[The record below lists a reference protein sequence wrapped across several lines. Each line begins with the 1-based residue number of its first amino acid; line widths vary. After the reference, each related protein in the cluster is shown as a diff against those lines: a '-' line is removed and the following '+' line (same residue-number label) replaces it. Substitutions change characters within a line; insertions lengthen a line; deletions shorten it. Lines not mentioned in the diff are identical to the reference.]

1 LPLTFP
7 LTSLMLLW
15 LSLSAARQL
24 GWPHQ
29 ELKLAVTL
37 LAAWVAIRL
46 SSSVV
51 RDRFWSRVIAVVAWT
66 IAALNIFGVLEEAI
80 ASLESLSLT
89 IGSFHISPI
98 TVVTGLLWLAL
109 LLWLASWAARILEMR
124 VLSLSRLTPSVQLLF
139 SRLIKVAPTIAAVFI
154 ALGTIGIDLTALAV
168 FTGAVGVGI
177 GFGLQAIFNNF
188 VAGLILLSEKSLKV
202 GDFVDLE
209 GGLAGTVRQINIRNT
224 IITTPLNVDVAVP
237 NSEFV
242 NGRVTNWTM
251 IDPHA
256 RIRVPFGIAYGTDG
270 DLVRKVV
277 LEAADQV
284 QFTLKDDSDRK
295 PQLWLVK
302 FGESRLEFELVVW
315 LTTEGVHRP
324 QGAHAAYCWSIYTAL
339 RKTGIEVPFPQR
351 DLHLRTSVPLRI
363 DAEAAGPSG
372 PMSGPAQT
380 DHRSMPATADES
392 TRPLPTAGN
401 LPAV

>member
-1 LPLTFP
+1 
-7 LTSLMLLW
+7 
-15 LSLSAARQL
+15 
-24 GWPHQ
+24 
-29 ELKLAVTL
+29 
-37 LAAWVAIRL
+37 VAIRL

-66 IAALNIFGVLEEAI
+66 IAALNILGVLEEAI

-139 SRLIKVAPTIAAVFI
+139 SRLIKVALTIAAVFI

-168 FTGAVGVGI
+168 FTGALGVGI

-224 IITTPLNVDVAVP
+224 IITTPLNGRCSS
-237 NSEFV
+237 SEF
-242 NGRVTNWTM
+242 R
-251 IDPHA
+251 
-256 RIRVPFGIAYGTDG
+256 
-270 DLVRKVV
+270 VRKRARHQ
-277 LEAADQV
+277 L
-284 QFTLKDDSDRK
+284 DDARPECTNSRSFRYRVWHGRRFGRK
-295 PQLWLVK
+295 
-302 FGESRLEFELVVW
+302 SR
-315 LTTEGVHRP
+315 
-324 QGAHAAYCWSIYTAL
+324 
-339 RKTGIEVPFPQR
+339 
-351 DLHLRTSVPLRI
+351 
-363 DAEAAGPSG
+363 SG
-372 PMSGPAQT
+372 S
-380 DHRSMPATADES
+380 R
-392 TRPLPTAGN
+392 R
-401 LPAV
+401 

>member
-1 LPLTFP
+1 VNEPFDAQSLADRSDAVRAWLFEEFSTPSVLAQTLAIAAACLLAFLIAPRLRAWMRTWHRQVDTETRLGQKTNAFVRRLTVALVPLTFP
-7 LTSLMLLW
+7 LMSLVLLW
-15 LSLSAARQL
+15 MSLSAARQL

-29 ELKLAVTL
+29 ELKLAVIL

-66 IAALNIFGVLEEAI
+66 IAALSILGVLEEAI

-139 SRLIKVAPTIAAVFI
+139 SRLIKVALTIAAVFI

-168 FTGAVGVGI
+168 FTGALGVGI

-209 GGLAGTVRQINIRNT
+209 GV
-224 IITTPLNVDVAVP
+224 
-237 NSEFV
+237 S
-242 NGRVTNWTM
+242 
-251 IDPHA
+251 
-256 RIRVPFGIAYGTDG
+256 
-270 DLVRKVV
+270 
-277 LEAADQV
+277 
-284 QFTLKDDSDRK
+284 
-295 PQLWLVK
+295 
-302 FGESRLEFELVVW
+302 
-315 LTTEGVHRP
+315 
-324 QGAHAAYCWSIYTAL
+324 
-339 RKTGIEVPFPQR
+339 
-351 DLHLRTSVPLRI
+351 
-363 DAEAAGPSG
+363 
-372 PMSGPAQT
+372 PAQFA
-380 DHRSMPATADES
+380 RSTSATRLSRRPS
-392 TRPLPTAGN
+392 TSM
-401 LPAV
+401 